1 MDEPIEQI
9 TDRSSH
15 LLLPQCGG
23 LEVRI
28 QLLISLILI
37 LPIVIILNP
46 DFSWEKLSMEYIDKV
61 GDRTSIRSKFGELGY
76 TSETLYENFR
86 YRQVIISF
94 IVAMSELLIL
104 TVLDISIVKIFLITF
119 SSICAVLFITERKV
133 DREVCT
139 HRERLESD
147 FPAIIEMLT
156 LSLSAGESPLVSME
170 RISRTANGSLSHEFG
185 RVIAEVSRG
194 IPFIEALDA
203 MGRRVHSLLVRRFI
217 DALVIAMTRGAPV
230 IEVLHSH
237 AREARDFQRNRVLA
251 AASKAE
257 LSMMIP
263 VVFLI
268 LPISI
273 LFALW
278 PSLSNLNLFAQG

>member
-1 MDEPIEQI
+1 MR
-9 TDRSSH
+9 T
-15 LLLPQCGG
+15 
-23 LEVRI
+23 
-28 QLLISLILI
+28 QLLVALLFI
-37 LPIVIILNP
+37 LPILFILNP
-46 DFSWEKLSMEYIDKV
+46 DFSWERLSLEYIGKI
-61 GDRTSIRSKFGELGY
+61 GDRTSARAKFEELGY
-76 TSETLYENFR
+76 SSDTDYENFR
-86 YRQVIISF
+86 YRQLILTFLLSI
-94 IVAMSELLIL
+94 SELLAL
-104 TVLDISIVKIFLITF
+104 FLLGISPVKIALIIF
-119 SSICAVLFITERKV
+119 SSICSVVFLTEKKLE
-133 DREVCT
+133 REVCT

-147 FPAIIEMLT
+147 FPAVVEMLT

-170 RISRTANGSLSHEFG
+170 RISRTASGSFAQEFG
-185 RVIAEVSRG
+185 RVIAEVSHG
-194 IPFIEALDA
+194 APFIEALDA

-217 DALVIAMTRGAPV
+217 DALVIAMTQGAPV
-230 IEVLHSH
+230 IDVLHSH
-237 AREARDFQRNRVLA
+237 ARESRDFQRNRLLG